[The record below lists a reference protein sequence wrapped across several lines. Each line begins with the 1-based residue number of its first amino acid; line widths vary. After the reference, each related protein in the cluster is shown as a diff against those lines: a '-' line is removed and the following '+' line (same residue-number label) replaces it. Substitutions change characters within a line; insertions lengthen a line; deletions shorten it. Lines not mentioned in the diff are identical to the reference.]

1 MYTTNKEYRQAVRDF
16 CRMNCQDEN
25 IELEI
30 DDESRDELL
39 FDTLAS
45 KKIMDSI
52 FEKTRKHPLWQN
64 LYDKSAGKFLSED
77 REIGLSILFCY
88 DFFWDFKE
96 CWDSFSKSLD
106 ENNIEKFDENNE
118 FYQSLNSKL

>member
-1 MYTTNKEYRQAVRDF
+1 MYTTNKKYRQAVRDF

-52 FEKTRKHPLWQN
+52 FEKTRNHPLWQN
-64 LYDKSAGKFLSED
+64 LYDKSAGKFLLAY
-77 REIGLSILFCY
+77 IPPTFAAH
-88 DFFWDFKE
+88 
-96 CWDSFSKSLD
+96 
-106 ENNIEKFDENNE
+106 
-118 FYQSLNSKL
+118 